1 MRGNEGMREWGHG
14 EVRIPRLL
22 CHPERAQR
30 VAGSALTRRARHGES
45 RQGVKHRRCLT
56 PVPTPVP
63 ARWRRLTLGVLLASV
78 SAAPLQGQR
87 KVSAGYATTADV
99 SVRLFASVGAV
110 HVVGWDRD
118 SVDVM
123 GSVAAGSKVALNA
136 PQSGAARGLKMFI
149 EAPTEQAG
157 REGALT
163 MRVPRGARVWLKTG
177 SAELTVTDVTGG
189 LDLNVVGGSITV
201 HGNPRELRAESMDGA
216 VTIDGAPEWM
226 RVKTATGDIALRG
239 GQDVGASTI
248 SGTIDARNG
257 DADHMKLESTTGT
270 IRFALGLARGAT
282 VEIETH
288 SGPIEIQLPRKASV
302 DIDAATVT
310 GEIANGWSGMRPSA
324 GSEGRGMTLVTSGA
338 PLGARVTVR
347 SFKGRIAIRPGG

>member
-1 MRGNEGMREWGHG
+1 MRGWGARG
-14 EVRIPRLL
+14 LL
-22 CHPERAQR
+22 GC
-30 VAGSALTRRARHGES
+30 
-45 RQGVKHRRCLT
+45 
-56 PVPTPVP
+56 
-63 ARWRRLTLGVLLASV
+63 VLLVALAS
-78 SAAPLQGQR
+78 SLQAQR
-87 KVSAGYATTADV
+87 KVSAGYATTPDV
-99 SVRLFASVGAV
+99 SVRLFASVGSV
-110 HVVGWDRD
+110 HVIGWDRD
-118 SVDVM
+118 SVEVM

-136 PQSGAARGLKMFI
+136 SQPGAARGLKMFI

-216 VTIDGAPEWM
+216 VTIDGVPEWM

-257 DADHMKLESTTGT
+257 EADHMKLESTTGT

-282 VEIETH
+282 VEMETH
-288 SGPIEIQLPRKASV
+288 SGPIEIQLSRKASV

-310 GEIANGWSGMRPSA
+310 GEISNGWSGMKPSV

-338 PLGARVTVR
+338 PLGGRVTVR
-347 SFKGRIAIRPGG
+347 SFKGKISIRAGG

>member
-1 MRGNEGMREWGHG
+1 MRGWGAA
-14 EVRIPRLL
+14 E
-22 CHPERAQR
+22 QR
-30 VAGSALTRRARHGES
+30 GGGASWWLAFVL
-45 RQGVKHRRCLT
+45 
-56 PVPTPVP
+56 
-63 ARWRRLTLGVLLASV
+63 LLASV

-87 KVSAGYATTADV
+87 KVSAGYATTPDV
-99 SVRLFASVGAV
+99 SVRLFASVGSV
-110 HVVGWDRD
+110 HVIGWDRD
-118 SVDVM
+118 SVELT
-123 GSVAAGSKVALNA
+123 GTVAAGSKVALNA

-149 EAPTEQAG
+149 EAPTEQSG

-163 MRVPRGARVWLKTG
+163 MHVPRGARVWLKTG
-177 SAELTVTDVTGG
+177 SADLTATDVTGG

-248 SGTIDARNG
+248 SGTIDARG
-257 DADHMKLESTTGT
+257 GEADHLKLESTTGT

-282 VEIETH
+282 VEMETH
-288 SGPIEIQLPRKASV
+288 SGPIEIQLSRKASV
-302 DIDAATVT
+302 DIDAQTVT
-310 GEIANGWSGMRPSA
+310 GEISNAWSGMKPTV

-338 PLGARVTVR
+338 PLGGRITLR
-347 SFKGRIAIRPGG
+347 SFKGKISIRPI